1 MRIFEDA
8 HYKWRDETNIKS
20 LCGEVT
26 CGLHVRTRTRHRTYA
41 CPVREVRDN
50 EDADSGCEDDVEEA
64 AADACH

>member
-1 MRIFEDA
+1 MRTSRKNTHA
-8 HYKWRDETNIKS
+8 AQN
-20 LCGEVT
+20 V
-26 CGLHVRTRTRHRTYA
+26 YA